1 MSTKENLTKMDEKE
15 KMEPKNVSNPRKG
28 RRGSRKTANEAEK
41 DPKKTVAETNNKGQ
55 LDPVDMMFV

>member
-1 MSTKENLTKMDEKE
+1 MDEKE
-15 KMEPKNVSNPRKG
+15 KMEQKNVSNPRKG

-55 LDPVDMMFV
+55 LDPVDMMFA

>member
-1 MSTKENLTKMDEKE
+1 MSTKENLTKMNEKE
-15 KMEPKNVSNPRKG
+15 KMEQKNFSNPRKG

-41 DPKKTVAETNNKGQ
+41 DTKKTVAESNKGK